1 MVELLK
7 QPQYK
12 PLGAIDQVMSIYAGT
27 QGHVDDVARTDVSR
41 WETAFLTF
49 IRERKADLRNSLEK
63 EKKLTPKLEA
73 DLQAAIAEFKEK
85 HFR

>member
-12 PLGAIDQVMSIYAGT
+12 PMNAIDQVMSIFAGT
-27 QGHVDDVARTDVSR
+27 QGYLDDVPRTDVSR

-49 IRERKADLRNSLEK
+49 IREKKPDLRASLEREQK
-63 EKKLTPKLEA
+63 MTAQIETGLV
-73 DLQAAIAEFKEK
+73 AAITEFKEK